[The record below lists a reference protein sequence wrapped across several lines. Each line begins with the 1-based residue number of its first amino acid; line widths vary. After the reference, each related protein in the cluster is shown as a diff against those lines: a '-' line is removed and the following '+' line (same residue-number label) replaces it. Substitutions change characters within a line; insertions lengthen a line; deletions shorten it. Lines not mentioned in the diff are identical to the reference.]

1 MEGWSWGTRH
11 AGAWGCNTK
20 PLGWIRAWGPYRALV
35 LGRRPGGAIIR
46 LTSEQTSG
54 PGGWCHG
61 HQSPGRRPLTYKA
74 GRNGRRRAAFAAFGL
89 NNKAVLQS
97 ADSHAHQHLTHPGV
111 PEQSPESRQSQSP
124 SPPGM
129 SCHLAPVASRF
140 IRPPWRLSRDGGGT
154 LPVLGLASDRPR
166 RAPPCRGQDHGLPWT
181 RDASCHIIHQP
192 SATGRATPA
201 RHAINRARHGHSG
214 TNTRTPSTAISGT
227 LLRHAGLAA
236 G

>member
-1 MEGWSWGTRH
+1 MQHQAAGLDPCMGPVPCSGTWQEARRSDNKIDVGADIGAGGVVSWASITWTAASDLQG
-11 AGAWGCNTK
+11 
-20 PLGWIRAWGPYRALV
+20 
-35 LGRRPGGAIIR
+35 
-46 LTSEQTSG
+46 
-54 PGGWCHG
+54 
-61 HQSPGRRPLTYKA
+61 
-74 GRNGRRRAAFAAFGL
+74 GRRRAAFAAFGL

-111 PEQSPESRQSQSP
+111 PEQSPESHQSQSP

-129 SCHLAPVASRF
+129 SCHLAAVASRF